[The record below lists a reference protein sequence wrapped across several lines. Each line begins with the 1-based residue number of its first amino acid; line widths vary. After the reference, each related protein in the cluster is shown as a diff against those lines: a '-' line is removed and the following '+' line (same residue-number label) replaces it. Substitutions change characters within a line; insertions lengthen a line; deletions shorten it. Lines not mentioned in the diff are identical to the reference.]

1 MKGEK
6 GMKQSQDSQDRRKTG
21 GIKGKARAGARH
33 AMGWLVEEKKILDYK
48 SEKKILYVL
57 KL

>member
-21 GIKGKARAGARH
+21 GIKGKVRAGARH
-33 AMGWLVEEKKILDYK
+33 ATGWLVEEKKILENK
-48 SEKKILYVL
+48 SEKIVFMY
-57 KL
+57 